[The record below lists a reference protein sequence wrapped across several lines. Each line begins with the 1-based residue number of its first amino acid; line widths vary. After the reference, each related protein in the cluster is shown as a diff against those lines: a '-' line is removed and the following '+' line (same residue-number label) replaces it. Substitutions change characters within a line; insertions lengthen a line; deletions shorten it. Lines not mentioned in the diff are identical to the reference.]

1 MAFSLN
7 SISFDKKRVLWE
19 HNSHFNP
26 SLGVGGGGGNFT
38 PGGFA
43 LITSKM
49 VKAVILGFCCIQ

>member
-26 SLGVGGGGGNFT
+26 SLGVGGGGGVILN
-38 PGGFA
+38 PVGFP
-43 LITSKM
+43 LITK
-49 VKAVILGFCCIQ
+49 KC

>member
-19 HNSHFNP
+19 HNRVKIP
-26 SLGVGGGGGNFT
+26 SLGVGGGGNFT
-38 PGGFA
+38 PGWFS
-43 LITSKM
+43 LNNSKM